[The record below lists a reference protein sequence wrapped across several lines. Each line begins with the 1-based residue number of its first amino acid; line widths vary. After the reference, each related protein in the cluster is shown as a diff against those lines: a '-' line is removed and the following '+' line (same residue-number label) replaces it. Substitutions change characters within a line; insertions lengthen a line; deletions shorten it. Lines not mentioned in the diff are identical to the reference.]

1 MLLFI
6 ELHLH
11 HSRKIIDNMG
21 FIKKVMQN
29 PKWYTDLLFKVGKKA
44 GVKVV
49 YTVLV
54 LYYALFDEEI
64 PAKDRMMVMAALG
77 YFILPVDL
85 IPDGLPLGF
94 TDDMA
99 ALVYVLKQIWNN
111 LTPETIAKAKAKVR
125 EIFGD
130 VDDRDF
136 DIPRLERK

>member
-1 MLLFI
+1 MNAKDYLLANITKLQAVYNPSSLI
-6 ELHLH
+6 EKL
-11 HSRKIIDNMG
+11 
-21 FIKKVMQN
+21 
-29 PKWYTDLLFKVGKKA
+29 TKVGKKA

-94 TDDMA
+94 TDDKA

>member
-1 MLLFI
+1 MNAKDYLLANITKLQAVYNPSSLI
-6 ELHLH
+6 EKL
-11 HSRKIIDNMG
+11 
-21 FIKKVMQN
+21 
-29 PKWYTDLLFKVGKKA
+29 TKVGKKA